1 MKQDRVFGEPVLDM
15 PESSRRSF
23 LKVAGL
29 VGVGTGLVVGGFG
42 SSIASAATSGGVSDE
57 DILQYAL
64 ALEYLESTFYDIG
77 DKHVNFNDDRTHQI
91 VGAVRDHEDK
101 HVQLIQGAIKKLG
114 GTPKPK
120 SDYDIKIS
128 KPSNKVYGDPKTFL
142 STAAT
147 FEEVG
152 VTAYLGQITHIK
164 NGDILAAAASIEGV
178 EARHSAI
185 FYTLTG
191 QKPFQNGPIDMGASM
206 DKVLG
211 EVKPYITPKNS

>member
-42 SSIASAATSGGVSDE
+42 SSIASAATSSSVSDE

-77 DKHVNFNDDRTHQI
+77 YKNVSFDDDRTKQI
-91 VGAVRDHEDK
+91 VGAVRDHEDE
-101 HVQLIQGAIKKLG
+101 HVKLIQKALG
-114 GTPKPK
+114 GKAKPK
-120 SDYDIKIS
+120 SDYDIKVS
-128 KPSNKVYGDPKTFL
+128 KSSNKVYGDPKTFL
-142 STAAT
+142 QTAAT

-164 NGDILAAAASIEGV
+164 SGDVLSAAASIEGV

-191 QKPFQNGPIDMGASM
+191 QKPFQNGFIDKGASM